1 MFQFVFSSNHDFRAK
16 RKCFFTSIENESQNG
31 TPNNF
36 LTPNVYKLMWKREA
50 KSNSNI
56 VFYFHRTKIWCSGN
70 PWSCSARRK
79 RCALNHWGR
88 AKTPNNVASTFFNRA
103 HLLPKGQTWGRQIF
117 GLLRVDV
124 LHWRKFVRTWVA
136 KLVSYP
142 GRHLSWVH
150 QWLWQNVFVW
160 SSDEKKKC
168 SNKKYFFNFG

>member
-1 MFQFVFSSNHDFRAK
+1 MQLLKVVFFVFQFVFSSNHDFRAK

-88 AKTPNNVASTFFNRA
+88 AKTPNNVAQCCKYFLQSSTFT
-103 HLLPKGQTWGRQIF
+103 PKRPNMGASNIRSFASRCAALKKICSNMGRQTCFLPRAPSIL
-117 GLLRVDV
+117 GTPMAL
-124 LHWRKFVRTWVA
+124 A
-136 KLVSYP
+136 K
-142 GRHLSWVH
+142 R
-150 QWLWQNVFVW
+150 FCM
-160 SSDEKKKC
+160 E
-168 SNKKYFFNFG
+168 